1 MLTRFLNKRG
11 VLFIG
16 LSLQSLGA
24 LIAGR
29 DSLWGHDAVTLLV
42 VAGIAIFGLG
52 TGMTAIPNMPEIL
65 DAIEEAYKSKGI
77 KTDEFYLYN
86 HIAGYFV
93 MCQGLGETLGPMTS
107 SLLEKQVG
115 FTHTQYFQASSVG
128 AFLLVYLFACGAK
141 GFFYK

>member
-1 MLTRFLNKRG
+1 MNKRG

-29 DSLWGHDAVTLLV
+29 QSIFGHDAVTLLV
-42 VAGIAIFGLG
+42 VVGISIFGLG

-65 DAIEEAYKSKGI
+65 DAIEEAYKAKGI

-93 MCQGLGETLGPMTS
+93 MCQGLGETLGPLTS
-107 SLLEKQVG
+107 SLLERRVG
-115 FTHTQYFQASSVG
+115 FNLT
-128 AFLLVYLFACGAK
+128 
-141 GFFYK
+141 